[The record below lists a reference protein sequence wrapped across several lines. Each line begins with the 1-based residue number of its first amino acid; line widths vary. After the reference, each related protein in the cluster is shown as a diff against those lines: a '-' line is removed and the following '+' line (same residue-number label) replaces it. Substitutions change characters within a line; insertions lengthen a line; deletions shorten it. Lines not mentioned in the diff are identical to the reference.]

1 MISRLNRIIII
12 FFLLI
17 LSGCSFYSFKGSI
30 PGHIKSVYI
39 APIDNITMESSVSD
53 IIKFEL
59 EQSFIT
65 ENVLKLLSIEDSDSR
80 IDVSVTSFTDLP
92 YDYDIDD
99 LDATGY
105 ETVNAYEVTIRTKVK
120 WYDIENDLTII
131 EQEFVGFGRYDP
143 NIDIG
148 LDGIDNDNDSFIDEM
163 DDDEF
168 GLPRES
174 AIKIA
179 SKHIVDLIISNII
192 STW

>member
-12 FFLLI
+12 FFLLV
-17 LSGCSFYSFKGSI
+17 LNGCSFYSFKGSI

-39 APIDNITMESSVSD
+39 APIDNTTMESSVSD

-99 LDATGY
+99 LDATGH
-105 ETVNAYEVTIRTKVK
+105 ETVNAYEVTIRAKVK
-120 WYDIENDLTII
+120 WHDIENDL
-131 EQEFVGFGRYDP
+131 
-143 NIDIG
+143 NA
-148 LDGIDNDNDSFIDEM
+148 GIDDGAIQGYNTIKLSTTELGIELPS
-163 DDDEF
+163 
-168 GLPRES
+168 GLYLYILKNENKVLGKEIMAVIP
-174 AIKIA
+174 
-179 SKHIVDLIISNII
+179 
-192 STW
+192 